1 MDKSDWKQREW
12 RKERGGDK
20 QTMEN
25 AVIKKRKKNLKERSE
40 EKRNW
45 LAKFC

>member
-12 RKERGGDK
+12 GKERGGGDK
-20 QTMEN
+20 QNMEN
-25 AVIKKRKKNLKERSE
+25 AVIKETLKKEAKK
-40 EKRNW
+40 KRNW